1 MPDDVSVAIVDD
13 ERDIVGTYEKLFKW
27 RGIPVAFV
35 AFDGHEA
42 VEKFKSSN
50 PRPRVMIIDYR
61 LPGMNGLDV
70 MRDVLKVK
78 PDTKIIILSAD
89 DSVRTEA
96 IRAGANIFLLKPVRN
111 SVMVETIKS
120 L

>member
-1 MPDDVSVAIVDD
+1 
-13 ERDIVGTYEKLFKW
+13 
-27 RGIPVAFV
+27 
-35 AFDGHEA
+35 
-42 VEKFKSSN
+42 
-50 PRPRVMIIDYR
+50 
-61 LPGMNGLDV
+61 